1 MSSAYSRNGKLASE
15 VGVYKSRVIGEEVRQ
30 NPDYAGFDMEFGFY
44 SK

>member
-15 VGVYKSRVIGEEVRQ
+15 GGVYKSRVIGKEVRQ
-30 NPDYAGFDMEFGFY
+30 NPDYAGIYVEFGFY